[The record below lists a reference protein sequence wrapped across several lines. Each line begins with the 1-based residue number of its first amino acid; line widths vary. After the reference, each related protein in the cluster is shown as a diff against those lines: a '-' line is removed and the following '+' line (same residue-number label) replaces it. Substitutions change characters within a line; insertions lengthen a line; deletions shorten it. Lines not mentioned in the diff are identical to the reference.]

1 VTDVADSLYAID
13 ELVFK
18 KKKYTPEEVIKA
30 IDEDFEGQFNNALR
44 EDLLSIPKYG
54 DDSDPKPALWATK
67 VMEIYNKALASVPT
81 PPRNGVYAAGYYAL
95 NVNDRYG
102 KKTQALPSGRK
113 KGVPLANSVTPHYNM
128 EKADLLSSL
137 NAISQANFTDYAVNG
152 ATVTFTIDSALF
164 QTNDGVNNLAAIFIS

>member
-1 VTDVADSLYAID
+1 MQRKGRSFLLHFCVSQRGGVPREKVAKS
-13 ELVFK
+13 
-18 KKKYTPEEVIKA
+18 
-30 IDEDFEGQFNNALR
+30 R
-44 EDLLSIPKYG
+44 DLLSIPKYG